1 MRHKLLSI
9 LLSISFL
16 QYGYTQENIVKWDS
30 LKHGSYSVEELSAF
44 RQKTLSELSPNEVLM
59 DCSNWLP
66 VCLVQK
72 YPDGKSA
79 KIARKKE
86 KLNKRFKQAAGP
98 ELIGNSY
105 ASFGSGKGIKIAVFD
120 AGFTGLNEI
129 DFYQNLEANGQI
141 LHTENIVQPT
151 EDVFRKS
158 QHGTNVFSIIYGPK
172 NYNLIKGA
180 VDAEYALF
188 LTEDVDRERL
198 VEEYYWLKAAEK
210 SEELGIN
217 IINSSLGY
225 TEFDEASE
233 NHKHQDLD
241 GKTSI
246 VSRAALEAARKGILV
261 VTSAGNSGNDT
272 WRKISC
278 PADAD
283 SILAVGATDSNGKVA
298 NFSSQG
304 YSADGRIKPDVSAQ
318 GVSVAL
324 VSANAETLYGNGTSF
339 SSPIIAALAAKIWE
353 NCQNCNAQEI
363 RQIIINASSQKLSPD
378 SLLGYGIPKMN
389 AIIKKLMP
397 QKLNVFPNPS
407 PVGKRVEAYH
417 QNGIEELRLFNSA
430 GVEMDLQLEDCNGFR
445 CWFYLPT
452 SNENS
457 YYILQIKT
465 SDGEKAS
472 TKILVHE

>member
-1 MRHKLLSI
+1 MRKKLLSI
-9 LLSISFL
+9 LLFISYF
-16 QYGYTQENIVKWDS
+16 QFGFSQENTVKWDS

-44 RQKTLSELSPNEVLM
+44 RQKTLSKLSPNEVLM

-79 KIARKKE
+79 RNSRKNE
-86 KLNKRFKQAAGP
+86 KLSKRFKQAAGP

-120 AGFTGLNEI
+120 AGFTGLNEL
-129 DFYQNLEANGQI
+129 DFYQNLETNGQI
-141 LHTENIVQPT
+141 LHTENMVQPT

-158 QHGTNVFSIIYGPK
+158 QHGTNVFSIIYGPES
-172 NYNLIKGA
+172 YNLIKGA
-180 VDAEYALF
+180 TDAEYALF

-283 SILAVGATDSNGKVA
+283 SILAVGATDNNGKVA

-304 YSADGRIKPDVSAQ
+304 HSADGRIKPDVSAQ
-318 GVSVAL
+318 GVSVAV
-324 VSANAETLYGNGTSF
+324 VSANGETLYGNGTSF

-363 RQIIINASSQKLSPD
+363 RQIIINASTQKLSPD
-378 SLLGYGIPKMN
+378 SLLGYGIPKMQALIN
-389 AIIKKLMP
+389 KLMP
-397 QKLNVFPNPS
+397 QELNAFPNPS
-407 PVGKRVEAYH
+407 PVGRRIEAYH

-430 GVEMDLQLEDCNGFR
+430 GVEMNLEIDDCNGFR
-445 CWFYLPT
+445 CWFYLPR

-457 YYILQIKT
+457 HYILQIKT
-465 SDGEKAS
+465 NDGEKVS
-472 TKILVHE
+472 TKLLVHE